1 MRFVKAFIN
10 IIKKICGKARWLLLA
25 AVLLFVVYFLV
36 DSNYSWYPYITGVS
50 DIDGLP
56 KSEHQISQIWYFSIN
71 DGGKMGVLS
80 RETASGIYARINLD
94 TGIQEYCGIGFVLT
108 RDDKGSESSF
118 IPDYMTMT
126 DDGELYVYRDVY
138 DRRTLFT
145 EHYSIYRVSPDY
157 KNSDEVFRIE
167 IGKEGLEKGTK
178 LSPPRYEN
186 GKVYFSVSDMS
197 GVKLYAIDTK
207 TRVVSESDIYPTDPD
222 GTYTARVIPAGSA
235 FVFIRSDGNVYK
247 VEFGKPLGES
257 IYKFDSFDDDNI
269 TIFKGAAIA
278 DGKLYVAVDTDPY
291 TVYLLE
297 NGKLTK
303 EFDIGGIVKD
313 PTSLWQLDAYRP
325 DGASRDTILLLTDN
339 AFVSYSGGEPEIRTI
354 TVRPQITP
362 LMYIEPLIGFLYF
375 LIAVG
380 LIINLIIRKKTLL
393 YKQLIVTVPVF
404 IILSG
409 IIATVVYSY
418 ADTVKV
424 EDAGKDVNMV
434 CAVSAKTFDGY
445 DFSGF
450 AKPDRETG
458 AAYKALRDKL
468 KSLSSYNENYR
479 FSVIYRADDGTPYYV
494 MSYGA
499 VGSSMQKWGRG
510 DGAFPEEAVKSDVYI
525 DNDVRSIANMVSTT
539 EPSRIRAYGKIHDAA
554 SSGNYYLMT
563 EADYGSLLTDRLI
576 LVAQIFG
583 FGILIMVVITLIY
596 ILSTIRMLRVIKKA
610 TVTVKSISEGDLTAR
625 VNYRSKDE
633 LGQICSQVNEMASS
647 LETSFKEKDRT
658 EKFYYKFVPEKFR
671 EYLGKKT
678 LTDLSLGDASNR
690 ELTVLFCDI
699 RSFSINSEMMTA
711 KENFAFA
718 NTIYGKAGP
727 VVREHNG
734 FIDKYIGDAV
744 MALFEKPDDA
754 VAAGIDLY
762 KAIVHDPET
771 ARELKVSDINIGIG
785 IHTGMAMI
793 GIVGESERLSGTVIS
808 DTVNLSSRLE
818 SLTKQYKTAMLV
830 SKDTVDRL
838 STPEELSLRYL
849 GMIQVA
855 GVNEVKAVYE
865 VLDCLKDDVK
875 SVRSDNAKDFR
886 EALRLFQLG
895 RHDDALKALE
905 KIASEGRNDY
915 VTDMYADYIRNM
927 SPEDKGNVFRFV
939 RK

>member
-1 MRFVKAFIN
+1 MAI
-10 IIKKICGKARWLLLA
+10 
-25 AVLLFVVYFLV
+25 
-36 DSNYSWYPYITGVS
+36 
-50 DIDGLP
+50 
-56 KSEHQISQIWYFSIN
+56 
-71 DGGKMGVLS
+71 
-80 RETASGIYARINLD
+80 
-94 TGIQEYCGIGFVLT
+94 
-108 RDDKGSESSF
+108 
-118 IPDYMTMT
+118 T
-126 DDGELYVYRDVY
+126 DDGEIYAYRD
-138 DRRTLFT
+138 TLDGNSSLVT
-145 EHYSIYRVSPDY
+145 DHYSIFRISPDY
-157 KNSDEVFRIE
+157 KNTTEVFRLD
-167 IGKEGLEKGTK
+167 IGQDGWEKGRK
-178 LSPPRYEN
+178 LSSPRYHN

-197 GVKLYAIDTK
+197 GVKLYSIDTK
-207 TRVVSESDIYPTDPD
+207 SRVISESDIYPTDPD
-222 GTYTARVIPAGSA
+222 GTYTAKVIPAGDG
-235 FVFIRSDGNVYK
+235 FIFFRSDGNVYK
-247 VEFGKPLGES
+247 VEFGKPIGES
-257 IYKFDSFDDDNI
+257 IYRFDSFDDEKLSLLKD
-269 TIFKGAAIA
+269 AAIA
-278 DGKLYVAVDTDPY
+278 DGKLYLAVDGNPY
-291 TVYLLE
+291 TVYALE
-297 NGKLTK
+297 NGEFKKVFDTAGVLK
-303 EFDIGGIVKD
+303 EHSG
-313 PTSLWQLDAYRP
+313 LWQLEAYRP
-325 DGASRDTILLLTDN
+325 DGASRDTLVMLTEK
-339 AFVSYSGGEPEIRTI
+339 ALITYSGGEPEIRTI
-354 TVRPQITP
+354 TVRPDITP
-362 LMYIEPLIGFLYF
+362 LMYIEPLIGFLYI

-409 IIATVVYSY
+409 IIATAVYSY
-418 ADTVKV
+418 ADQVKIEDV
-424 EDAGKDVNMV
+424 ERDVNLI
-434 CAVSAKTFDGY
+434 CGVSAKTFDGY

-450 AKPDRETG
+450 SRPDRETG
-458 AAYKALRDKL
+458 AAYNALRDKL
-468 KSLSSYNENYR
+468 KALRSYNTDYT
-479 FSVIYRADDGTPYYV
+479 FSIIYRADDGTPYYLLPF
-494 MSYGA
+494 GA
-499 VGSSMQKWGRG
+499 VGSPMIKWRPME
-510 DGAFPEEAVKSDVYI
+510 GAFPEEAVKNEVYV
-525 DNDVRSIANMVSTT
+525 DKNVRSLVNTMTSTEVT
-539 EPSRIRAYGKIHDAA
+539 RIKAFGKIHDAA
-554 SSGNYYLMT
+554 SSGSYYLLI
-563 EADYGSLLTDRLI
+563 EADFGSLLSDRLV

-583 FGILIMVVITLIY
+583 FGILIMLVITLIY
-596 ILSTIRMLRVIKKA
+596 ILSTIHMLRVIKKA

-658 EKFYYKFVPEKFR
+658 EKFYYKFVPERFR
-671 EYLGKKT
+671 EYLGKEK

-727 VVREHNG
+727 IVREHNG

-838 STPEELSLRYL
+838 SSPEDLTLRYL

-875 SVRSDNAKDFR
+875 SVRTDNAADFR

-915 VTDMYADYIRNM
+915 VTDMYADYIRKM
-927 SPEDKGNVFRFV
+927 SPDDKGNVFRFV

>member
-1 MRFVKAFIN
+1 
-10 IIKKICGKARWLLLA
+10 
-25 AVLLFVVYFLV
+25 
-36 DSNYSWYPYITGVS
+36 
-50 DIDGLP
+50 
-56 KSEHQISQIWYFSIN
+56 
-71 DGGKMGVLS
+71 
-80 RETASGIYARINLD
+80 
-94 TGIQEYCGIGFVLT
+94 
-108 RDDKGSESSF
+108 
-118 IPDYMTMT
+118 
-126 DDGELYVYRDVY
+126 
-138 DRRTLFT
+138 
-145 EHYSIYRVSPDY
+145 
-157 KNSDEVFRIE
+157 
-167 IGKEGLEKGTK
+167 
-178 LSPPRYEN
+178 
-186 GKVYFSVSDMS
+186 
-197 GVKLYAIDTK
+197 
-207 TRVVSESDIYPTDPD
+207 
-222 GTYTARVIPAGSA
+222 
-235 FVFIRSDGNVYK
+235 
-247 VEFGKPLGES
+247 
-257 IYKFDSFDDDNI
+257 
-269 TIFKGAAIA
+269 
-278 DGKLYVAVDTDPY
+278 
-291 TVYLLE
+291 
-297 NGKLTK
+297 
-303 EFDIGGIVKD
+303 
-313 PTSLWQLDAYRP
+313 
-325 DGASRDTILLLTDN
+325 
-339 AFVSYSGGEPEIRTI
+339 
-354 TVRPQITP
+354 
-362 LMYIEPLIGFLYF
+362 
-375 LIAVG
+375 
-380 LIINLIIRKKTLL
+380 
-393 YKQLIVTVPVF
+393 
-404 IILSG
+404 
-409 IIATVVYSY
+409 
-418 ADTVKV
+418 
-424 EDAGKDVNMV
+424 
-434 CAVSAKTFDGY
+434 
-445 DFSGF
+445 SGF
-450 AKPDRETG
+450 EKPDRGTG

-468 KSLSSYNENYR
+468 KALSSYNANYR
-479 FSVIYRADDGTPYYV
+479 FSVIYRANDGTPYYLV
-494 MSYGA
+494 PYGA
-499 VGSSMQKWGRG
+499 VGSPMIRWSPLE
-510 DGAFPEEAVKSDVYI
+510 GAFPEEAAKTDVYV
-525 DNDVRSIANMVSTT
+525 DKNVRSLINTIASTEVT
-539 EPSRIRAYGKIHDAA
+539 RIKAFGKINDAA
-554 SSGNYYLMT
+554 SSGNYYLMV
-563 EADYGSLLTDRLI
+563 EEDFGSLLSDRLV

-583 FGILIMVVITLIY
+583 FGILIMAVITLIY

-610 TVTVKSISEGDLTAR
+610 TVTVKSISEGDLSAR
-625 VNYRSKDE
+625 VNYHSKDE

-915 VTDMYADYIRNM
+915 VTDMYADYIRKM